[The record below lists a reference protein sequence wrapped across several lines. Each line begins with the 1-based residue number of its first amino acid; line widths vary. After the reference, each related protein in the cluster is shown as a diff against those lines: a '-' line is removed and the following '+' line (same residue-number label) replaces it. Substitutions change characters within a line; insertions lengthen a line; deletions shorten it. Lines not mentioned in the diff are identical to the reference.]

1 MQNGFIAGD
10 GGGSVVDRKRNL
22 YEGQLTVSPTE
33 KENIER
39 SVSPPPPCNLGGEV
53 KSRLGGWQRQLYTV
67 AKTTNLMQE
76 QTSTVG

>member
-22 YEGQLTVSPTE
+22 YEGQLTVSPKE

-39 SVSPPPPCNLGGEV
+39 SVPPSPPEILVGRLNLG
-53 KSRLGGWQRQLYTV
+53 W
-67 AKTTNLMQE
+67 A
-76 QTSTVG
+76 VGSDSCTLLQKPPI